1 MTSKNLFSEKKAC
14 GRIWG
19 LMKED
24 IKRRI
29 WVLTLMFLA
38 FFFAL
43 PVKLALVMENARR
56 MEFRAYND
64 YESIEKLLPEHFTA
78 KQYETMTA
86 FFKREVVLDE
96 ISYGNG
102 LMVFLFLMAAVVV
115 GVTAF
120 SYLHNKKKVDFYHSI
135 PVRREVLFAV
145 QYGDGILIPAAAYL
159 FGCLLFTAVAAAYGV
174 PVSEFFGPMAAAF
187 GMNLLYYS
195 LVYGTVTVAMMMTGN
210 IVIGLLGTA
219 VFFGFVPMAAGLL
232 GAFADQFF
240 VTSAGEFWY
249 ADSSPYLWAMQNLS
263 PVGAYIWSAASVSD
277 ADGIK
282 MAEVLKAAACMMA
295 VTALSLELYRLR
307 PSEAAGKAMAF
318 SKSKA
323 PIRILLVLL
332 GGMAG
337 GWFFWTLQ
345 SQVKWGL
352 FGTAAG
358 ILLVHCMVEIIYHFD
373 FKKLFSHKMQ
383 LALCLGAGM
392 LFFCSFRYDWYGYDS
407 YVPSQEEI
415 ASASVDLSI
424 DHSFTANMPRVIWQ
438 GDTQRLIYESAGDFI
453 KEKMELTDSASVL
466 ALTEAASKE
475 AAGYREEKLNR
486 WEAQIGL
493 NGVSMS
499 VNHYSSKDA
508 SAISVIGGADG
519 PTSVFVAGKEGDEAY
534 DRYFSQVL
542 IRYRLKNGRQ
552 VSRRYHMDLED
563 VLETYE
569 NIYNNET
576 YKKGLYPILT
586 QQPEEMGYVSYREN
600 GNRSLFKTMEE
611 DDIKELLGAYQTDLK
626 AQKLKDRMREDPV
639 GALQFAEK
647 ELCLYI
653 QERWGKNGSYISEYQ
668 RDLIK
673 MLLGPE
679 ALKDSYNEMPSADEM
694 ERYMENHLDQLCRW
708 PVYPSFTN
716 TIQVL
721 EKMGIE
727 PGAYFTAEHVS
738 RISVDV
744 SSVVNGKEYSDG
756 LPEGEALKR
765 IQKENPFYQEDGTLV
780 FTEPEQIELLMGA
793 LRDRELADMNGMREP
808 EQPAR
813 YDLYVTLTL
822 KDESRVS
829 AEFWP
834 DDVTPEMEALFKG
847 LR

>member
-1 MTSKNLFSEKKAC
+1 MTSKNLFSEKKVC

-29 WVLTLMFLA
+29 WVLALMFLA

-64 YESIEKLLPEHFTA
+64 YEPIEKLLPEHFTA
-78 KQYETMTA
+78 KQYEMMTA

-174 PVSEFFGPMAAAF
+174 PVSEFFGSMAAAF

-210 IVIGLLGTA
+210 IVISLLGTA
-219 VFFGFVPMAAGLL
+219 VFFGFVPLAAGLL

-263 PVGAYIWSAASVSD
+263 PVGAYIWSVASVSD

-323 PIRILLVLL
+323 PVRILLVLL

-407 YVPSQEEI
+407 YVPSQEKI

-424 DHSFTANMPRVIWQ
+424 DHSFADNMPRVMRQ
-438 GDTQRLIYESAGDFI
+438 GDTRRLIYESAGDFI
-453 KEKMELTDSASVL
+453 KEKMELTDPASVIAL
-466 ALTEAASKE
+466 AEAASRE

-486 WEAQIGL
+486 WEAQISL
-493 NGVSMS
+493 NEVSMS

-534 DRYFSQVL
+534 DRYFSQIL

-576 YKKGLYPILT
+576 YKKGLYSILS
-586 QQPEEMGYVSYREN
+586 QQPEEMGYVSYQGN
-600 GNRSLFKTMEE
+600 GNHSLFNTMEE
-611 DDIKELLGAYQTDLK
+611 DAIKELLGAYQTDLK
-626 AQKLKDRMREDPV
+626 GQKLKDRMREDPV

-647 ELCLYI
+647 ELCLYM
-653 QERWGKNGSYISEYQ
+653 QEQRGKNDGYISEYQ

-679 ALKDSYNEMPSADEM
+679 TLKDSYNEMPSADEM

-721 EKMGIE
+721 EKMGVE
-727 PGAYFTAEHVS
+727 PGAYFAAEHVS

-744 SSVVNGKEYSDG
+744 SSIVNGEEYGDG
-756 LPEGEALKR
+756 LPEGEALKQ
-765 IQKENPFYQEDGTLV
+765 IQTENPFYQKDGTLV
-780 FTEPEQIELLMGA
+780 FTEQEQIELLMGA

-822 KDESRVS
+822 DESRVS

-834 DDVTPEMEALFKG
+834 DDVTPEIEALFKG

>member
-14 GRIWG
+14 GGIWG

-29 WVLTLMFLA
+29 WVLALMFLA

-43 PVKLALVMENARR
+43 PVKLALVMENAQR
-56 MEFRAYND
+56 MGFLAYNG
-64 YESIEKLLPEHFTA
+64 YESIENLLPEHFTA
-78 KQYETMTA
+78 TQYETMMA
-86 FFKREVVLDE
+86 FFKRKVVLDE

-102 LMVFLFLMAAVVV
+102 PMVFLFLTAAVVV

-145 QYGDGILIPAAAYL
+145 QYVDGILITAAAYL

-174 PVSEFFGPMAAAF
+174 PVSEFFGPMATAF

-219 VFFGFVPMAAGLL
+219 VLFGFVPLAAGLL
-232 GAFADQFF
+232 GSFAERFF
-240 VTSAGEFWY
+240 VTSAGELWY
-249 ADSSPYLWAMQNLS
+249 ADSSPYLWAMRNLS
-263 PVGAYIWSAASVSD
+263 PVGAYIWSATSVSD

-282 MAEVLKAAACMMA
+282 IAEVLKAAACMIA

-352 FGTAAG
+352 FGTAVG

-424 DHSFTANMPRVIWQ
+424 DHSFIDYTPRVIRQ
-438 GDTQRLIYESAGDFI
+438 GDTRRLAYESAGDFI
-453 KEKMELTDSASVL
+453 KEKMELTDPASVL
-466 ALTEAASKE
+466 ALAEAASKE
-475 AAGYREEKLNR
+475 AAGYREEELNR
-486 WEAQIGL
+486 WETQIRSH
-493 NGVSMS
+493 GVSMS
-499 VNHYSSKDA
+499 VNHYISKDA

-519 PTSVFVAGKEGDEAY
+519 PTSVFMAVKEGDEAY
-534 DRYFSQVL
+534 DRYFSQIL

-563 VLETYE
+563 VLDIYE
-569 NIYNNET
+569 RIYDNET
-576 YKKGLYPILT
+576 YKKGLYPILS
-586 QQPEEMGYVSYREN
+586 QQPEEMGYVSYREH
-600 GNRSLFKTMEE
+600 GTPSLFKTMEE
-611 DDIKELLGAYQTDLK
+611 DAIKELLEAYQTDLR
-626 AQKLKDRMREDPV
+626 AQELKDRMREDPV

-647 ELCLYI
+647 ELCLYMH
-653 QERWGKNGSYISEYQ
+653 ERWGKNGGFVSEYQ
-668 RDLIK
+668 RDLIE

-679 ALKDSYNEMPSADEM
+679 ALKDSYSEMPSADKV
-694 ERYMENHLDQLCRW
+694 ERYMEEFLDSSDGW

-716 TIQVL
+716 TIRVL

-738 RISVDV
+738 RISVGV
-744 SSVVNGKEYSDG
+744 SSVVNGKEYSNG

-793 LRDRELADMNGMREP
+793 LRDRKLADMNGMREP

-813 YDLYVTLTL
+813 YDLYVELTL
-822 KDESRVS
+822 KDESSVS

-834 DDVTPEMEALFKG
+834 DDVTPEIESLFKG

>member
-1 MTSKNLFSEKKAC
+1 MTSKNLFSEKKVC
-14 GRIWG
+14 DRIWG

-29 WVLTLMFLA
+29 WVLALMFLV

-64 YESIEKLLPEHFTA
+64 YEPIEKLLPEHFTA
-78 KQYETMTA
+78 KQYEMMTA

-115 GVTAF
+115 GFKAF
-120 SYLHNKKKVDFYHSI
+120 YYLHKKKSKKKVDFYHSI

-174 PVSEFFGPMAAAF
+174 PVSEFFGSMSAAF

-219 VFFGFVPMAAGLL
+219 VFFGFVPLAAGLL

-323 PIRILLVLL
+323 PVRILLVLL

-358 ILLVHCMVEIIYHFD
+358 ILLVHCVVEIIYHFD

-424 DHSFTANMPRVIWQ
+424 DYSFAANMPRVMRQ
-438 GDTQRLIYESAGDFI
+438 GDTRRLIYESAGDFI
-453 KEKMELTDSASVL
+453 KEKMELTDFESVIAL
-466 ALTEAASKE
+466 AEAASRE

-486 WEAQIGL
+486 WEAQISL
-493 NGVSMS
+493 NEVSMS

-508 SAISVIGGADG
+508 SVISVIGGADG
-519 PTSVFVAGKEGDEAY
+519 PTSVFVAGKEEEEAY
-534 DRYFSQVL
+534 DRYFSQIL

-576 YKKGLYPILT
+576 YKKGLYPILS
-586 QQPEEMGYVSYREN
+586 QQPEEMGYVSYQGN
-600 GNRSLFKTMEE
+600 GNHSLFNTMEE
-611 DDIKELLGAYQTDLK
+611 DAIKELLGAYQTDLK
-626 AQKLKDRMREDPV
+626 GQKLKDRMREDPV

-653 QERWGKNGSYISEYQ
+653 QERWGKNDGYISEYQ

-679 ALKDSYNEMPSADEM
+679 TLKDSYNEMPSADEM

-721 EKMGIE
+721 EKMG
-727 PGAYFTAEHVS
+727 G
-738 RISVDV
+738 
-744 SSVVNGKEYSDG
+744 
-756 LPEGEALKR
+756 
-765 IQKENPFYQEDGTLV
+765 
-780 FTEPEQIELLMGA
+780 
-793 LRDRELADMNGMREP
+793 
-808 EQPAR
+808 
-813 YDLYVTLTL
+813 
-822 KDESRVS
+822 
-829 AEFWP
+829 
-834 DDVTPEMEALFKG
+834 
-847 LR
+847 

>member
-1 MTSKNLFSEKKAC
+1 MTSKNLFSEKKVC
-14 GRIWG
+14 DRIWG

-29 WVLTLMFLA
+29 WVLALMFLV

-64 YESIEKLLPEHFTA
+64 YEPIEKLLPEHFTA
-78 KQYETMTA
+78 KQYEMMTA
-86 FFKREVVLDE
+86 FLKREVVLDE

-174 PVSEFFGPMAAAF
+174 PVSEFFGSMAAAF

-219 VFFGFVPMAAGLL
+219 VFFGFVPLAAGLL

-323 PIRILLVLL
+323 PVRILLVLL

-424 DHSFTANMPRVIWQ
+424 DYSFAANMPRVMRQ
-438 GDTQRLIYESAGDFI
+438 GDTRRLIYESAGDFI
-453 KEKMELTDSASVL
+453 KEKMELTDFESVIAL
-466 ALTEAASKE
+466 AEAASRE

-486 WEAQIGL
+486 WEAQISL
-493 NGVSMS
+493 NEVSMS

-519 PTSVFVAGKEGDEAY
+519 PTSVFVAGKEEEEAY
-534 DRYFSQVL
+534 DRYFSQIL

-563 VLETYE
+563 VLET
-569 NIYNNET
+569 
-576 YKKGLYPILT
+576 
-586 QQPEEMGYVSYREN
+586 
-600 GNRSLFKTMEE
+600 
-611 DDIKELLGAYQTDLK
+611 
-626 AQKLKDRMREDPV
+626 
-639 GALQFAEK
+639 
-647 ELCLYI
+647 
-653 QERWGKNGSYISEYQ
+653 
-668 RDLIK
+668 
-673 MLLGPE
+673 
-679 ALKDSYNEMPSADEM
+679 
-694 ERYMENHLDQLCRW
+694 
-708 PVYPSFTN
+708 
-716 TIQVL
+716 
-721 EKMGIE
+721 
-727 PGAYFTAEHVS
+727 
-738 RISVDV
+738 
-744 SSVVNGKEYSDG
+744 
-756 LPEGEALKR
+756 
-765 IQKENPFYQEDGTLV
+765 
-780 FTEPEQIELLMGA
+780 
-793 LRDRELADMNGMREP
+793 
-808 EQPAR
+808 
-813 YDLYVTLTL
+813 
-822 KDESRVS
+822 
-829 AEFWP
+829 
-834 DDVTPEMEALFKG
+834 
-847 LR
+847 

>member
-1 MTSKNLFSEKKAC
+1 
-14 GRIWG
+14 
-19 LMKED
+19 
-24 IKRRI
+24 
-29 WVLTLMFLA
+29 
-38 FFFAL
+38 
-43 PVKLALVMENARR
+43 
-56 MEFRAYND
+56 
-64 YESIEKLLPEHFTA
+64 
-78 KQYETMTA
+78 
-86 FFKREVVLDE
+86 
-96 ISYGNG
+96 
-102 LMVFLFLMAAVVV
+102 MVFLFLMAAVVV

-135 PVRREVLFAV
+135 PVRREVLFTV

-174 PVSEFFGPMAAAF
+174 PVSEFFGSMAAAF

-219 VFFGFVPMAAGLL
+219 VFFGFVPLAAGLL

-263 PVGAYIWSAASVSD
+263 PVGAYIWSVASVSD

-323 PIRILLVLL
+323 PVRILLVLL

-407 YVPSQEEI
+407 YVPSQEKI

-424 DHSFTANMPRVIWQ
+424 DHSFADNMPRVMRQ
-438 GDTQRLIYESAGDFI
+438 GDTRRLIYESAGDFI
-453 KEKMELTDSASVL
+453 KEKMELTDPASVIAL
-466 ALTEAASKE
+466 AEAASRE

-486 WEAQIGL
+486 WEAQISL
-493 NGVSMS
+493 NEVSMS

-534 DRYFSQVL
+534 DRYFSQIL

-576 YKKGLYPILT
+576 YKKGLYPILS
-586 QQPEEMGYVSYREN
+586 QQPEEMGYVSYQGN
-600 GNRSLFKTMEE
+600 GNHSLFNTMEE
-611 DDIKELLGAYQTDLK
+611 DAIKELLGAYQTDLK
-626 AQKLKDRMREDPV
+626 GQKLKDRMREDPV

-653 QERWGKNGSYISEYQ
+653 QERWGKNDGYISEYQ

-679 ALKDSYNEMPSADEM
+679 TLKDSYNEMPSADEM

-721 EKMGIE
+721 EKMGVE
-727 PGAYFTAEHVS
+727 PGAYFAAEHVS

-744 SSVVNGKEYSDG
+744 SSIVNGEEYGDG
-756 LPEGEALKR
+756 LPEGEALKQ
-765 IQKENPFYQEDGTLV
+765 IQTENPFYQKDGTLV
-780 FTEPEQIELLMGA
+780 FTEQEQIELLMGA

-822 KDESRVS
+822 DESRVS

-834 DDVTPEMEALFKG
+834 DDVTPEIEALFKG

>member
-1 MTSKNLFSEKKAC
+1 MTSKNLFSEKKVC

-29 WVLTLMFLA
+29 WVLALMFLA

-56 MEFRAYND
+56 VEFCAYND
-64 YESIEKLLPEHFTA
+64 YEPIEKLLPEHFTA
-78 KQYETMTA
+78 KQYEMMTA

-135 PVRREVLFAV
+135 PVRREVLFTV

-174 PVSEFFGPMAAAF
+174 PVSEFFGSMAAAI
-187 GMNLLYYS
+187 GINLLYYS

-219 VFFGFVPMAAGLL
+219 VFFGFVPLAAGLL

-263 PVGAYIWSAASVSD
+263 PVGAYIWSVASVSD

-323 PIRILLVLL
+323 PVRILLVLL

-407 YVPSQEEI
+407 YVPSQEKI

-424 DHSFTANMPRVIWQ
+424 DHSFADNMPRVMRQ
-438 GDTQRLIYESAGDFI
+438 GDTRRLIYESAGDFI
-453 KEKMELTDSASVL
+453 KEKMELTDPASVIAL
-466 ALTEAASKE
+466 AEAASRE

-486 WEAQIGL
+486 WEAQISL
-493 NGVSMS
+493 NEVSMS

-534 DRYFSQVL
+534 DRYFSQIL

-576 YKKGLYPILT
+576 YKKGLYPILS
-586 QQPEEMGYVSYREN
+586 QQPEEMGYVSYQGN
-600 GNRSLFKTMEE
+600 GNHSLFNTMEE
-611 DDIKELLGAYQTDLK
+611 DAIKELLGAYQTDLK
-626 AQKLKDRMREDPV
+626 GQKLKDRMREDPV

-653 QERWGKNGSYISEYQ
+653 QERWGKNDGYISEYQ

-679 ALKDSYNEMPSADEM
+679 TLKDSYNEMPSADEM

-721 EKMGIE
+721 EKMGVE
-727 PGAYFTAEHVS
+727 PGAYFAAEHVS

-744 SSVVNGKEYSDG
+744 SSIVNGEEYGDG
-756 LPEGEALKR
+756 LPEGEALKQ
-765 IQKENPFYQEDGTLV
+765 IQTENPFYQKDGTLV
-780 FTEPEQIELLMGA
+780 FTEQEQIELLMGA

-822 KDESRVS
+822 DESRVS

-834 DDVTPEMEALFKG
+834 DDVTPEIEALFKG

>member
-1 MTSKNLFSEKKAC
+1 MTSKNLFSEKKVC

-29 WVLTLMFLA
+29 WVLALMFLA
-38 FFFAL
+38 SFFAL

-64 YESIEKLLPEHFTA
+64 YEPIEKLLPEHFTA
-78 KQYETMTA
+78 KQYEMMTA

-174 PVSEFFGPMAAAF
+174 PVSEFFGSMAAAF

-210 IVIGLLGTA
+210 IVISLLGTA
-219 VFFGFVPMAAGLL
+219 VFFGFVPLAAGLL

-263 PVGAYIWSAASVSD
+263 PVGAYIWSVASVSD

-282 MAEVLKAAACMMA
+282 MAEVLKVAACMMA

-323 PIRILLVLL
+323 PVRILLVLL

-407 YVPSQEEI
+407 YVPSQEKI

-424 DHSFTANMPRVIWQ
+424 DHSFADNMPRVMRQ
-438 GDTQRLIYESAGDFI
+438 GDTRRLIYESAGDFI
-453 KEKMELTDSASVL
+453 KEKMELTDPASVIAL
-466 ALTEAASKE
+466 AEAASRE

-486 WEAQIGL
+486 WEAQISL
-493 NGVSMS
+493 NEVSMS

-534 DRYFSQVL
+534 DRYFSQIL

-576 YKKGLYPILT
+576 YKKGLYSILS
-586 QQPEEMGYVSYREN
+586 QQPEEMGYVSYQGN
-600 GNRSLFKTMEE
+600 GNHSLFNTMEE
-611 DDIKELLGAYQTDLK
+611 DAIKELLGAYQTDLK
-626 AQKLKDRMREDPV
+626 GQKLKDRMREDPV

-653 QERWGKNGSYISEYQ
+653 QERWGKNDGYISEYQ

-679 ALKDSYNEMPSADEM
+679 TLKDSYNEMPSADEM

-721 EKMGIE
+721 EKMGVE
-727 PGAYFTAEHVS
+727 PGAYFAAEHVS

-744 SSVVNGKEYSDG
+744 SSIVNGEEYGDG
-756 LPEGEALKR
+756 LPEGEALKQ
-765 IQKENPFYQEDGTLV
+765 IQTENPFYQKDGTLV
-780 FTEPEQIELLMGA
+780 FTEQEQIELLMGA

-822 KDESRVS
+822 DESRVS

-834 DDVTPEMEALFKG
+834 DDVTPEIEALFKG

>member
-1 MTSKNLFSEKKAC
+1 MTSKNLFSEKKVC

-29 WVLTLMFLA
+29 WVLALMFLA

-64 YESIEKLLPEHFTA
+64 YEPIEKLLPEHFTA
-78 KQYETMTA
+78 KQYEMMTA

-174 PVSEFFGPMAAAF
+174 PVSEFFGSMAAAF

-210 IVIGLLGTA
+210 IVISLLGTA
-219 VFFGFVPMAAGLL
+219 VFFGFVPLAAGLL

-263 PVGAYIWSAASVSD
+263 PVGAYIWSVASVSD

-282 MAEVLKAAACMMA
+282 MAEVLKVAACMMA

-323 PIRILLVLL
+323 PVRILLVLL

-407 YVPSQEEI
+407 YVPSQEKI

-424 DHSFTANMPRVIWQ
+424 DHSFADNMPRVMRQ
-438 GDTQRLIYESAGDFI
+438 GDTRRLIYESAGDFI
-453 KEKMELTDSASVL
+453 KEKMELTDPASVIAL
-466 ALTEAASKE
+466 AEAASRE

-486 WEAQIGL
+486 WEAQISL
-493 NGVSMS
+493 NEVSMS

-534 DRYFSQVL
+534 DRYFSQIL

-576 YKKGLYPILT
+576 YKKGLYSILS
-586 QQPEEMGYVSYREN
+586 QQPEEMGYVSYQGN
-600 GNRSLFKTMEE
+600 GNHSLFNTMEE
-611 DDIKELLGAYQTDLK
+611 DAIKELLGAYQTDLK
-626 AQKLKDRMREDPV
+626 GQKLKDRMREDPV

-653 QERWGKNGSYISEYQ
+653 QERWGKNDGYISEYQ
-668 RDLIK
+668 GDLIK

-679 ALKDSYNEMPSADEM
+679 TLKDSYNEMPSADEM

-721 EKMGIE
+721 EKMGVE
-727 PGAYFTAEHVS
+727 PGAYFAAEHVS

-744 SSVVNGKEYSDG
+744 SSIVNGEEYGDG
-756 LPEGEALKR
+756 LPEGEALKQ
-765 IQKENPFYQEDGTLV
+765 IQTENPFYQKDGTLV
-780 FTEPEQIELLMGA
+780 FTEQEQIELLMGA

-822 KDESRVS
+822 DESRVS

-834 DDVTPEMEALFKG
+834 DDVTPEIEALFKG

>member
-1 MTSKNLFSEKKAC
+1 MTSKNLFSEKKVC

-29 WVLTLMFLA
+29 WVLALMFLV

-64 YESIEKLLPEHFTA
+64 YEPIEKLLPEHFTA
-78 KQYETMTA
+78 KQYEMMTA

-174 PVSEFFGPMAAAF
+174 PVSEFFGSMSAAF

-219 VFFGFVPMAAGLL
+219 VFFGFVPLAAGLL

-323 PIRILLVLL
+323 PVRILLVLL

-407 YVPSQEEI
+407 YVPSQEKI

-424 DHSFTANMPRVIWQ
+424 DHSFADNMPRVMRQ
-438 GDTQRLIYESAGDFI
+438 GDTRRLIYESAGDFI
-453 KEKMELTDSASVL
+453 KEKMELTDPASVIAL
-466 ALTEAASKE
+466 AEAASRE

-486 WEAQIGL
+486 WEAQISL
-493 NGVSMS
+493 NEVSMS

-519 PTSVFVAGKEGDEAY
+519 PTSVFVAGKEEEEAY
-534 DRYFSQVL
+534 DRYFSQIL

-576 YKKGLYPILT
+576 YKKGLYPILS
-586 QQPEEMGYVSYREN
+586 QPPEEMGYVSYQGN
-600 GNRSLFKTMEE
+600 GNHSLFNTMEE
-611 DDIKELLGAYQTDLK
+611 DAIKELLGAYQTDLK
-626 AQKLKDRMREDPV
+626 GQKLKDRMREDPV

-647 ELCLYI
+647 ELCLYM
-653 QERWGKNGSYISEYQ
+653 QEQRGKNGGVISGYQ

-679 ALKDSYNEMPSADEM
+679 ALKDSYDEMPSADEM

-721 EKMGIE
+721 EKMGVE
-727 PGAYFTAEHVS
+727 PGAYFAAEHVS

-744 SSVVNGKEYSDG
+744 SSIVNGEEYGDG
-756 LPEGEALKR
+756 LPEGEALKQ
-765 IQKENPFYQEDGTLV
+765 IQTENPFYQKDGTLV
-780 FTEPEQIELLMGA
+780 FTEQEQIELLMGA

-822 KDESRVS
+822 DESRVS

-834 DDVTPEMEALFKG
+834 DDVTPEIEALFKG

>member
-1 MTSKNLFSEKKAC
+1 M
-14 GRIWG
+14 
-19 LMKED
+19 
-24 IKRRI
+24 
-29 WVLTLMFLA
+29 
-38 FFFAL
+38 
-43 PVKLALVMENARR
+43 
-56 MEFRAYND
+56 
-64 YESIEKLLPEHFTA
+64 
-78 KQYETMTA
+78 
-86 FFKREVVLDE
+86 
-96 ISYGNG
+96 
-102 LMVFLFLMAAVVV
+102 
-115 GVTAF
+115 
-120 SYLHNKKKVDFYHSI
+120 
-135 PVRREVLFAV
+135 
-145 QYGDGILIPAAAYL
+145 
-159 FGCLLFTAVAAAYGV
+159 GCLLFTAVAAAYGV
-174 PVSEFFGPMAAAF
+174 PVSEFVGSMAAAF

-219 VFFGFVPMAAGLL
+219 VFFGFVPLAAGLL
-232 GAFADQFF
+232 GAFGDQFF

-318 SKSKA
+318 SNSQA
-323 PIRILLVLL
+323 PVRILLVLL

-424 DHSFTANMPRVIWQ
+424 DYSFAANMPRVMRQ
-438 GDTQRLIYESAGDFI
+438 GDTRRLIYESAGDFI
-453 KEKMELTDSASVL
+453 KEKMELTDFESVIAL
-466 ALTEAASKE
+466 AEAASRE

-486 WEAQIGL
+486 WEAQISL
-493 NGVSMS
+493 NEVSMS
-499 VNHYSSKDA
+499 VNHYSGKDA
-508 SAISVIGGADG
+508 SARSVIGGADG
-519 PTSVFVAGKEGDEAY
+519 PTSVFVAGKEEDEAY
-534 DRYFSQVL
+534 DRYFSQIL

-576 YKKGLYPILT
+576 YKKGLYPILS
-586 QQPEEMGYVSYREN
+586 QQPEEMGYVSYQGN
-600 GNRSLFKTMEE
+600 GNHSLFNTMEE
-611 DDIKELLGAYQTDLK
+611 DAIKELLGAYQTDLK
-626 AQKLKDRMREDPV
+626 GQKLKDRMREDPV

-653 QERWGKNGSYISEYQ
+653 QERWGKNDGYISEYQ

-679 ALKDSYNEMPSADEM
+679 TLKDSYNEMPSVDEM
-694 ERYMENHLDQLCRW
+694 ERYMENHRATLCRW

-721 EKMGIE
+721 EKMGVE
-727 PGAYFTAEHVS
+727 PGAYFAAEHVS

-744 SSVVNGKEYSDG
+744 SSIVNGEEYGDR
-756 LPEGEALKR
+756 LPEGEDLK
-765 IQKENPFYQEDGTLV
+765 QNQTENTFYQKDGTLV
-780 FTEPEQIELLMGA
+780 FTEQEQLELLKGA

-822 KDESRVS
+822 DESRVS

-834 DDVTPEMEALFKG
+834 DDVTPEIEALFKG

>member
-1 MTSKNLFSEKKAC
+1 M
-14 GRIWG
+14 
-19 LMKED
+19 
-24 IKRRI
+24 
-29 WVLTLMFLA
+29 
-38 FFFAL
+38 
-43 PVKLALVMENARR
+43 
-56 MEFRAYND
+56 
-64 YESIEKLLPEHFTA
+64 
-78 KQYETMTA
+78 
-86 FFKREVVLDE
+86 
-96 ISYGNG
+96 
-102 LMVFLFLMAAVVV
+102 
-115 GVTAF
+115 
-120 SYLHNKKKVDFYHSI
+120 
-135 PVRREVLFAV
+135 LFAV

-174 PVSEFFGPMAAAF
+174 PVSEFFGSMSAAF

-219 VFFGFVPMAAGLL
+219 VFFGFVPLAAGLL
-232 GAFADQFF
+232 GAFGDQFF

-323 PIRILLVLL
+323 PVRILLVLL

-424 DHSFTANMPRVIWQ
+424 DYSFAANMPRVMRQ
-438 GDTQRLIYESAGDFI
+438 GDTRRLIYESAGDFI
-453 KEKMELTDSASVL
+453 KEKMELTDFESVIAL
-466 ALTEAASKE
+466 AEAASRE

-486 WEAQIGL
+486 WEAQISL
-493 NGVSMS
+493 NEVSMS

-519 PTSVFVAGKEGDEAY
+519 PTSVFVAGKEEEEAY
-534 DRYFSQVL
+534 DRYFSQIL

-576 YKKGLYPILT
+576 YKKGLYPILS
-586 QQPEEMGYVSYREN
+586 QQPEEMGYVSYQGN
-600 GNRSLFKTMEE
+600 GNHSLFNTMEE
-611 DDIKELLGAYQTDLK
+611 DAIKELLGAYQTDLK
-626 AQKLKDRMREDPV
+626 GQKLKDRMREDPV

-653 QERWGKNGSYISEYQ
+653 QERWGKNDGYISEYQ

-679 ALKDSYNEMPSADEM
+679 TLKDSYNEMPSADEM

-721 EKMGIE
+721 EKMGVE
-727 PGAYFTAEHVS
+727 PGAYFAAEHVS

-744 SSVVNGKEYSDG
+744 SSIVNGEEYGDG
-756 LPEGEALKR
+756 LPEGE
-765 IQKENPFYQEDGTLV
+765 P
-780 FTEPEQIELLMGA
+780 
-793 LRDRELADMNGMREP
+793 
-808 EQPAR
+808 
-813 YDLYVTLTL
+813 
-822 KDESRVS
+822 
-829 AEFWP
+829 
-834 DDVTPEMEALFKG
+834 
-847 LR
+847 

>member
-1 MTSKNLFSEKKAC
+1 MTSKNLFSEKKVC
-14 GRIWG
+14 DRIWG

-29 WVLTLMFLA
+29 WVLALMFLV

-64 YESIEKLLPEHFTA
+64 YEPIEKLLPEHFTA
-78 KQYETMTA
+78 KQYEMMTA

-135 PVRREVLFAV
+135 PVRREVLFTV

-174 PVSEFFGPMAAAF
+174 PVSEFFGSMAAAF

-219 VFFGFVPMAAGLL
+219 VFFGFVPLAAGLL

-249 ADSSPYLWAMQNLS
+249 ADSSPYLWAMQNLFA
-263 PVGAYIWSAASVSD
+263 VGAYIWSVASVSD

-323 PIRILLVLL
+323 PVRILLVLL

-407 YVPSQEEI
+407 YVPSQEKI

-424 DHSFTANMPRVIWQ
+424 DHSFADNMPRVMRQ
-438 GDTQRLIYESAGDFI
+438 GDTRRLIYESAGDFI
-453 KEKMELTDSASVL
+453 KEKMELTDPASVIAL
-466 ALTEAASKE
+466 AEAASRE

-486 WEAQIGL
+486 WEAQISL
-493 NGVSMS
+493 NEVSMS

-534 DRYFSQVL
+534 DRYFSQIL

-576 YKKGLYPILT
+576 YKKGLYSILS
-586 QQPEEMGYVSYREN
+586 QQPEEMGYVSYQGN
-600 GNRSLFKTMEE
+600 GNHSLFNTMEE
-611 DDIKELLGAYQTDLK
+611 DAIKELLGAYQTDLK
-626 AQKLKDRMREDPV
+626 GQKLKDRMREDPV

-653 QERWGKNGSYISEYQ
+653 QERWGKNDGYISEYQ

-679 ALKDSYNEMPSADEM
+679 TLKDSYNEMPSADEM

-721 EKMGIE
+721 EKMGVE
-727 PGAYFTAEHVS
+727 PGAYFAAEHVS

-744 SSVVNGKEYSDG
+744 SSIVNGEEYGDG
-756 LPEGEALKR
+756 LPEGEALKQ
-765 IQKENPFYQEDGTLV
+765 IQTENPFYQKDGTLV
-780 FTEPEQIELLMGA
+780 FTEQEQIELLMGA

-822 KDESRVS
+822 DESRVS

-834 DDVTPEMEALFKG
+834 DDVTPEIEALFKG

>member
-29 WVLTLMFLA
+29 WVLALMFLV

-64 YESIEKLLPEHFTA
+64 YEPIEKLLPEHFTA
-78 KQYETMTA
+78 KQYEMMTA

-174 PVSEFFGPMAAAF
+174 PVSEFFGSMSAAF

-219 VFFGFVPMAAGLL
+219 VFFGFVPLAAGLL

-323 PIRILLVLL
+323 PVRILLVLL

-576 YKKGLYPILT
+576 YKKGLYPILS
-586 QQPEEMGYVSYREN
+586 QQPEEMGYVSYQGN
-600 GNRSLFKTMEE
+600 GNHSLFNTMEE
-611 DDIKELLGAYQTDLK
+611 DAIKELLGAYQTDLK
-626 AQKLKDRMREDPV
+626 GQKLKDRMREDPV

-653 QERWGKNGSYISEYQ
+653 QERWGKNDGYISEYQ

-679 ALKDSYNEMPSADEM
+679 TLKDSYNEMPSADEM

-721 EKMGIE
+721 EKMGVE
-727 PGAYFTAEHVS
+727 PGAYFAAEHVS

-744 SSVVNGKEYSDG
+744 SSIVNGEEYGDG
-756 LPEGEALKR
+756 LPEGEALKQ
-765 IQKENPFYQEDGTLV
+765 IQTENPFYQKDGTLV
-780 FTEPEQIELLMGA
+780 FTEQKQIELLMGA

-822 KDESRVS
+822 DESRVS

-834 DDVTPEMEALFKG
+834 DDVTPEIEALFKG

>member
-1 MTSKNLFSEKKAC
+1 MTSKNLFSEKKVC
-14 GRIWG
+14 DRIWG

-29 WVLTLMFLA
+29 WVLALMFLV

-64 YESIEKLLPEHFTA
+64 YEPIEKLLPEHFTA
-78 KQYETMTA
+78 KQYEMMTA

-174 PVSEFFGPMAAAF
+174 PVSEFFGSMSAAF

-219 VFFGFVPMAAGLL
+219 VFFGFVPLAAGLL

-323 PIRILLVLL
+323 PVRILLVLL

-358 ILLVHCMVEIIYHFD
+358 ILLVHCVVEIIYHFD

-424 DHSFTANMPRVIWQ
+424 DYSFAANMPRVMRQ
-438 GDTQRLIYESAGDFI
+438 GDTRRLIYESAGDFI
-453 KEKMELTDSASVL
+453 KEKMELTDFESVIAL
-466 ALTEAASKE
+466 AEAASRE

-486 WEAQIGL
+486 WEAQISL
-493 NGVSMS
+493 NEVSMS

-519 PTSVFVAGKEGDEAY
+519 PTSVFVAGKEEEEAY
-534 DRYFSQVL
+534 DRYFSQIL

-576 YKKGLYPILT
+576 YKKGLYPILS
-586 QQPEEMGYVSYREN
+586 QQPEEMGYVSYQGN
-600 GNRSLFKTMEE
+600 GNHSLFNTMEE
-611 DDIKELLGAYQTDLK
+611 DAIKELLGAYQTDLK
-626 AQKLKDRMREDPV
+626 GQKLKDRMREDPV
-639 GALQFAEK
+639 G
-647 ELCLYI
+647 LYI
-653 QERWGKNGSYISEYQ
+653 QERWGKNDGYISEYQ

-679 ALKDSYNEMPSADEM
+679 TLKDSYNEMPSADEM

-721 EKMGIE
+721 EKMGVE
-727 PGAYFTAEHVS
+727 PGAYFAAEHVS

-744 SSVVNGKEYSDG
+744 SSIVNGEEYGDG
-756 LPEGEALKR
+756 LPEGEALKQ
-765 IQKENPFYQEDGTLV
+765 IQTENPFYQKDGTLV
-780 FTEPEQIELLMGA
+780 FTEQEQIELLMGA

-822 KDESRVS
+822 DESRVS

-834 DDVTPEMEALFKG
+834 DDVTPEIEALFKG

>member
-1 MTSKNLFSEKKAC
+1 MTSKNLFSEKKVC
-14 GRIWG
+14 DRIWG

-29 WVLTLMFLA
+29 WVLALMFLV

-64 YESIEKLLPEHFTA
+64 YEPIEKLLPEHFTA
-78 KQYETMTA
+78 KQYEMMTA

-174 PVSEFFGPMAAAF
+174 PVSEFFGSMSAAF

-219 VFFGFVPMAAGLL
+219 VFFGFVPLAAGLL

-323 PIRILLVLL
+323 PVRILLVLL

-392 LFFCSFRYDWYGYDS
+392 LSFCSFRYDWYGYDS

-424 DHSFTANMPRVIWQ
+424 DYSFAANMPRVMRQ
-438 GDTQRLIYESAGDFI
+438 GDTRRLIYESAGDFI
-453 KEKMELTDSASVL
+453 KEKMELTDFESVIAL
-466 ALTEAASKE
+466 AEAASRE

-486 WEAQIGL
+486 WEAQISL
-493 NGVSMS
+493 NEVSMS

-519 PTSVFVAGKEGDEAY
+519 PTSVFVAGKEEEEAY
-534 DRYFSQVL
+534 DRYFSQIL

-576 YKKGLYPILT
+576 YKKGLYPILS
-586 QQPEEMGYVSYREN
+586 QQPEEMGYVSYQGN
-600 GNRSLFKTMEE
+600 GNHSLFNTMEE
-611 DDIKELLGAYQTDLK
+611 DAIKELLGAYQTDLK
-626 AQKLKDRMREDPV
+626 GQKLKDRMREDPV

-653 QERWGKNGSYISEYQ
+653 QERWGKNDGYISEYQ

-679 ALKDSYNEMPSADEM
+679 TLKDSYNEMPSA
-694 ERYMENHLDQLCRW
+694 DQLCRW

-721 EKMGIE
+721 EKMGVE
-727 PGAYFTAEHVS
+727 PGAYFAAEHVS

-744 SSVVNGKEYSDG
+744 SSIVNGEEYGDG
-756 LPEGEALKR
+756 LPEGEALKQ
-765 IQKENPFYQEDGTLV
+765 IQTENPFYQKDGTLV
-780 FTEPEQIELLMGA
+780 FTEQEQIELLMGA

-822 KDESRVS
+822 DESRVS

-834 DDVTPEMEALFKG
+834 DDVTPEIEALFKG

>member
-1 MTSKNLFSEKKAC
+1 MTSKNLFSEKKVC
-14 GRIWG
+14 DRIWG

-29 WVLTLMFLA
+29 WVLALMFLV

-64 YESIEKLLPEHFTA
+64 YEPIEKLLPEHFTA
-78 KQYETMTA
+78 KQYEMMTA

-135 PVRREVLFAV
+135 PVRREVLFTV

-174 PVSEFFGPMAAAF
+174 PVSEFFGSMAAAF

-219 VFFGFVPMAAGLL
+219 VFFGFVPLAAGLL

-263 PVGAYIWSAASVSD
+263 PVGAYIWSVASVSD

-323 PIRILLVLL
+323 PVRILLVLL

-383 LALCLGAGM
+383 LALCLGTGM

-407 YVPSQEEI
+407 YVPSQEKI

-424 DHSFTANMPRVIWQ
+424 DHSFADNMPRVMRQ
-438 GDTQRLIYESAGDFI
+438 GDTRRLIYESAGDFI
-453 KEKMELTDSASVL
+453 KEKMELTDPASVIAL
-466 ALTEAASKE
+466 AEAASRE

-486 WEAQIGL
+486 WEAQISL
-493 NGVSMS
+493 NEVSMS

-534 DRYFSQVL
+534 DRYFSQIL

-576 YKKGLYPILT
+576 YKKGLYSILS
-586 QQPEEMGYVSYREN
+586 QQPEEMGYVSYQGN
-600 GNRSLFKTMEE
+600 GNHSLFNTMEE
-611 DDIKELLGAYQTDLK
+611 DAIKELLGAYQTDLK
-626 AQKLKDRMREDPV
+626 GQKLKDRMREDPV

-653 QERWGKNGSYISEYQ
+653 QEQWGKNDGYISEYQ
-668 RDLIK
+668 RELIK

-679 ALKDSYNEMPSADEM
+679 TLKDSYNEMPSADEM

-721 EKMGIE
+721 EKMGVE
-727 PGAYFTAEHVS
+727 PGAYFAAEHVS

-744 SSVVNGKEYSDG
+744 SSIVNGEEYGDG
-756 LPEGEALKR
+756 LPEGEALKQ
-765 IQKENPFYQEDGTLV
+765 IQTENPFYQKDGTLV
-780 FTEPEQIELLMGA
+780 FTEQEQIELLMGA

-822 KDESRVS
+822 DESTVS

-834 DDVTPEMEALFKG
+834 DDVTPEIEALFKG

>member
-1 MTSKNLFSEKKAC
+1 MTSKNLFSEKKVC

-29 WVLTLMFLA
+29 WVLALMFLA

-64 YESIEKLLPEHFTA
+64 YEPIEKLLPEHFTA
-78 KQYETMTA
+78 KQYEMMTA

-174 PVSEFFGPMAAAF
+174 PVSEFFGSMAAAF

-210 IVIGLLGTA
+210 IVISLLGTA
-219 VFFGFVPMAAGLL
+219 VFFGFVPLAAGLL

-263 PVGAYIWSAASVSD
+263 PVGAYIWSVASVSD

-282 MAEVLKAAACMMA
+282 MAEVLKVAACMMA

-323 PIRILLVLL
+323 PVRILLVLL

-337 GWFFWTLQ
+337 GWVFWTLQ

-407 YVPSQEEI
+407 YVPSQEKI

-424 DHSFTANMPRVIWQ
+424 DHSFADNMPRVMRQ
-438 GDTQRLIYESAGDFI
+438 GDTRRLIYESAGDFI
-453 KEKMELTDSASVL
+453 KEKMELTDPASVIAL
-466 ALTEAASKE
+466 AEAASRE

-486 WEAQIGL
+486 WEAQISL
-493 NGVSMS
+493 NEVSMS

-534 DRYFSQVL
+534 DRYFSQIL

-576 YKKGLYPILT
+576 YKKGLYSILS
-586 QQPEEMGYVSYREN
+586 QQPEEMGYVSYQGN
-600 GNRSLFKTMEE
+600 GNHSLFNTMEE
-611 DDIKELLGAYQTDLK
+611 DAIKELLGAYQTDLK
-626 AQKLKDRMREDPV
+626 GQKLKDRMREDPV

-653 QERWGKNGSYISEYQ
+653 QERWGKNDGYISEYQ

-679 ALKDSYNEMPSADEM
+679 TLKDSYNEMPSADEM

-721 EKMGIE
+721 EKMGVE
-727 PGAYFTAEHVS
+727 PGAYFAAEHVS

-744 SSVVNGKEYSDG
+744 SSIVNGEEYGDG
-756 LPEGEALKR
+756 LPEGEALKQ
-765 IQKENPFYQEDGTLV
+765 IQTENPFYQKDGTLV
-780 FTEPEQIELLMGA
+780 FTEQEQIELLMGA

-822 KDESRVS
+822 DESRVS

-834 DDVTPEMEALFKG
+834 DDVTPEIEALFKG

>member
-1 MTSKNLFSEKKAC
+1 MTSKNLFSEKKVC
-14 GRIWG
+14 DRIWG

-29 WVLTLMFLA
+29 WVLALMFLV

-64 YESIEKLLPEHFTA
+64 YEPIEKLLPEHFTA
-78 KQYETMTA
+78 KQYEMMTA

-174 PVSEFFGPMAAAF
+174 PVSEFFGSMAAAF

-219 VFFGFVPMAAGLL
+219 VFFGFVPLAAGLL

-263 PVGAYIWSAASVSD
+263 PVGAYIWSVASVSD

-323 PIRILLVLL
+323 PVRILLVLL

-424 DHSFTANMPRVIWQ
+424 DYSFAANMPRVMRQ
-438 GDTQRLIYESAGDFI
+438 GDTRRLIYESAGDFI
-453 KEKMELTDSASVL
+453 KEKMELTDFESVL
-466 ALTEAASKE
+466 ALAEAASRE

-486 WEAQIGL
+486 WEAQISL
-493 NGVSMS
+493 NEVSMS

-519 PTSVFVAGKEGDEAY
+519 PTSVFVAGKEEEEAY
-534 DRYFSQVL
+534 DRYFSQIL

-576 YKKGLYPILT
+576 YKKGLYPILS
-586 QQPEEMGYVSYREN
+586 QQPEEMGYVSYQGN
-600 GNRSLFKTMEE
+600 GNHSLFNTMEE
-611 DDIKELLGAYQTDLK
+611 DAIKELLGAYQTDLK
-626 AQKLKDRMREDPV
+626 GQKLKDRMREDPV

-653 QERWGKNGSYISEYQ
+653 QERWGKNDGYISEYQ

-679 ALKDSYNEMPSADEM
+679 TLKDSYNEMPSADEM

-721 EKMGIE
+721 EKMGVE
-727 PGAYFTAEHVS
+727 PGAYFAAEHVS

-744 SSVVNGKEYSDG
+744 SSIVNGEEYGDG
-756 LPEGEALKR
+756 LPEGEALKQ
-765 IQKENPFYQEDGTLV
+765 IQTENPFYQKDGTLV
-780 FTEPEQIELLMGA
+780 FTEQEQIELLMGA

-822 KDESRVS
+822 DESRVS

-834 DDVTPEMEALFKG
+834 DDVTPEIEALFKG